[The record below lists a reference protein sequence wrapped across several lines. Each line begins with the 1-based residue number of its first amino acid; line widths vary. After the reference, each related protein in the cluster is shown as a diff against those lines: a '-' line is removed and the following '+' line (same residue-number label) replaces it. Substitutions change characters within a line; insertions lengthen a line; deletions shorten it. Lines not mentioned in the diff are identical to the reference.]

1 MLRHVILW
9 QLKDE
14 LTGEEK
20 QKVKQDIKDGLEG
33 LNGKIT
39 GLESLDV
46 HINGLPASTAD
57 VMLDAWV
64 AEDAFHDYAEN
75 PEHKKVAVEKIRPF
89 VKSKMVLDYLA
100 K

>member
-9 QLKDE
+9 QLNDD

-20 QKVKQDIKDGLEG
+20 QKVKQNIKDGLES
-33 LNGKIT
+33 LNGKIQ
-39 GLESLDV
+39 GLESLEV
-46 HINGLPASTAD
+46 HINGLPVSTAD
-57 VMLDAWV
+57 VMLDVWV
-64 AEDAFHDYAEN
+64 AEHAFADYSNN

-100 K
+100 N

>member
-14 LTGEEK
+14 LTDEEK
-20 QKVKQDIKDGLEG
+20 QKVKQDIKDGLEA
-33 LNGKIT
+33 LNGKIK
-39 GLESLDV
+39 GLESLEV

-57 VMLDAWV
+57 VMLDVWV
-64 AEDAFHDYAEN
+64 AENAFADYADD

-89 VKSKMVLDYLA
+89 VKGKMVLDYLVD
-100 K
+100 

>member
-20 QKVKQDIKDGLEG
+20 QKIKQKIKDGLEA
-33 LNGKIT
+33 LNGRVLGVERI
-39 GLESLDV
+39 EV

-57 VMLDAWV
+57 VMLEVRSSESAL
-64 AEDAFHDYAEN
+64 AEYAAD
-75 PEHKKVAVEKIRPF
+75 PEHQKVAAEKIRPF
-89 VKSKMVLDYLA
+89 VKTKLVLDYPEE
-100 K
+100 